1 MMSKELGKA
10 IGEWLINY
18 KKESVKVLTY
28 DRLRVS
34 LDMMLRYKISSIH
47 PEKLTTLDI
56 QQYIKA
62 LVEHGYSLSTIKK
75 QYALI
80 VGYLKFALSQG
91 VIQRPIYLDVK
102 LPAKSIVKKQ
112 PREVETYSEEEQKA
126 LMAVLSKLEDVAYG
140 AAILMMEAGL
150 RVGEVLALKWDD
162 IIWKRKAVRI
172 RKTMVLTLDR
182 EWLVQPEPKSESSN
196 RIVPLSDTA
205 YGMLEALEWKRPER
219 SFIFYDRRKL
229 DYPMTYEQLRWRLK
243 KACEKAKVEY
253 RGDHIFRH
261 TFASNCYQ
269 KGCDVKILSKLLG
282 HADVGITYNVYIHLF
297 EDPLEE
303 MRSVIDK
310 LA

>member
-1 MMSKELGKA
+1 MSKELGKA
-10 IGEWLINY
+10 IEEWMVNY
-18 KKESVKVLTY
+18 KKDSVKTLTY
-28 DRLRVS
+28 DRMRTS
-34 LDMMLRYKISSIH
+34 HDMMLRYRIASIR

-56 QQYIKA
+56 QQYIRA
-62 LVEHGYSLSTIKK
+62 LVDRGYSMSTVKK
-75 QYALI
+75 QYALL
-80 VGYLKFALSQG
+80 VAYLKFALSQG
-91 VIQRPIYLDVK
+91 IIQRPIYLDVK

-126 LMAVLSKLEDVAYG
+126 LMAIFSKLNDIAYG

-150 RVGEVLALKWDD
+150 RVGEVLALKWEDVL
-162 IIWKRKAVRI
+162 WKRRAIRI
-172 RKTMVLTLDR
+172 RKTMILTLDR

-205 YGMLEALEWKRPER
+205 YKTLEALEWKRPER
-219 SFIFYDRRKL
+219 SFIFYDQRRL
-229 DYPMTYEQLRWRLK
+229 DYPLTYEQLRFRLK
-243 KACEKAKVEY
+243 KACKQARVEY

-261 TFASNCYQ
+261 TFASNCYH

-297 EDPLEE
+297 EDSLEE
-303 MRSVIDK
+303 MRTVIDK

>member
-1 MMSKELGKA
+1 MSKELGKA
-10 IGEWLINY
+10 ISEWLVNY
-18 KKESVKVLTY
+18 KKDSVKVLTY
-28 DRLRVS
+28 DRLRTS
-34 LDMMLRYKISSIH
+34 YEMMLRYKIASIR

-62 LVEHGYSLSTIKK
+62 LVEHGYSMSTVKK
-75 QYALI
+75 QYALLT
-80 VGYLKFALSQG
+80 GYLKFALSQG
-91 VIQRPIYLDVK
+91 IIQRPIYLDVK

-112 PREVETYSEEEQKA
+112 PREVETYSEDEQRA
-126 LMAVLSKLEDVAYG
+126 LMAVFSRLDDVAYG
-140 AAILMMEAGL
+140 AAILMLEAGL

-162 IIWKRKAVRI
+162 ILWKRKAVRI
-172 RKTMVLTLDR
+172 RKTMILTLDR

-205 YGMLEALEWKRPER
+205 YKMLEAFEWKRPER
-219 SFIFYDRRKL
+219 SFIFYDQRRQ
-229 DYPMTYEQLRWRLK
+229 DYPMTYEQLRWRLQ
-243 KACEKAKVEY
+243 KACKEARVEY

-261 TFASNCYQ
+261 TFASNCYH

-297 EDPLEE
+297 DDPLEE

>member
-1 MMSKELGKA
+1 MSKELGKA
-10 IGEWLINY
+10 IEEWMINY
-18 KKESVKVLTY
+18 KKDSVKVLTY
-28 DRLRVS
+28 DRMRTS
-34 LDMMLRYKISSIH
+34 HEMMLNYRISSIR

-56 QQYIKA
+56 QQYIRA
-62 LVEHGYSLSTIKK
+62 LVERGYSMSTIKK
-75 QYALI
+75 QYALL

-91 VIQRPIYLDVK
+91 IIQRPIYLDVK

-112 PREVETYSEEEQKA
+112 PRDVETYSEEEQKA
-126 LMAVLSKLEDVAYG
+126 LMAIFSKLNDVAYG

-150 RVGEVLALKWDD
+150 RVGEVLALKWED
-162 IIWKRKAVRI
+162 ILWKRRAIRI

-182 EWLVQPEPKSESSN
+182 EWLVQPEPKSDSSN
-196 RIVPLSDTA
+196 RIVPLSDVA
-205 YGMLEALEWKRPER
+205 YKTLEALEWKRPER
-219 SFIFYDRRKL
+219 SFIFYDQRKL

-243 KACEKAKVEY
+243 KACDKARVEY

-261 TFASNCYQ
+261 TFASNCYH